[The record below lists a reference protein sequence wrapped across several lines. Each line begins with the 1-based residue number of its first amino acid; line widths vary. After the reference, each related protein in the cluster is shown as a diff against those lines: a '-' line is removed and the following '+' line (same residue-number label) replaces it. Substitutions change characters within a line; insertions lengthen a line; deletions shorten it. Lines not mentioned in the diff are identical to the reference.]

1 MIFINLSFSVNSKFH
16 NLLSFII
23 RFKSNNFFILPLCLP
38 PKGEDDS
45 TQNNLKSAE
54 ICLPSLRRGIKGEDD
69 FILTPLQTQSRFLL
83 GFQMLLNFQSE

>member
-23 RFKSNNFFILPLCLP
+23 RFKSSNFFILPLCLP

-54 ICLPSLRRGIKGEDD
+54 ILFPPSEGD
-69 FILTPLQTQSRFLL
+69 
-83 GFQMLLNFQSE
+83 